1 MIRIVKAGDSR
12 IGEFNAR
19 PAFPQE
25 AEDAA
30 FRVLADIR
38 KNGDRAVRKYVAK
51 FEGYK
56 GTDLKVDAGDIKIP
70 AKIAAAV
77 KDAHRRVMKF
87 SKASLRKAWTM
98 KTPGGGSAGEF
109 FSPMD
114 RVGVYVPGGTA
125 PLASTSIM
133 TVTLAKAAGVREIV
147 ACTPAG
153 RTGEVNPVLLYAL
166 KLAGATEIYRVGGI
180 QAIGMMPYGTESCRK
195 VQKIAGPGNAFVTAA
210 KRQVYGYVAI
220 DQVAGPSEIAVLAD
234 GSVDARWVAADLLS
248 QAEHGSGLE
257 KSLCVC
263 TSREFAEKVRAEVLA
278 QTKKLSRREIIERVI
293 NSDGIL
299 IVVAKD
305 IGEGMEVV
313 NRFAPEHFEI
323 MTKDAL
329 KVMKGVRSAG
339 AVFAP
344 VAPGAG
350 ESALRRYASE
360 RLQKL
365 SDALRELFDTVHGTL
380 EKRSND
386 NDIASVFDRA
396 ADEVCIRCRNRD
408 LCWQCGYADTLD
420 ILNGITGVMLS
431 RGRITRGD
439 LPERFRDQ
447 CIAPEAFVTALNG
460 ELRAMMFR
468 KQFRA
473 RLGENRAAAY
483 GQYADMSK
491 IMETAAKELAAAEG
505 TDPLA
510 ERRLLRFLHGM
521 DMNAKASVFRD
532 ARGRLHATVES
543 GSLGTLTKDT
553 AYLDKLSGVLGV
565 RLCRPAAEND
575 EREKI
580 LLLQAE
586 PLAVSVGI
594 AAMKK
599 QGEPVSGDRGTYFK
613 TDSGVLCVILSDGMG
628 SGTGAARDSV
638 AAVRVLERFLRAG
651 VEPVTAMKILN
662 SVMLLRNG

>member
-180 QAIGMMPYGTESCRK
+180 QAIGMMAYGTESCRK

-305 IGEGMEVV
+305 LGEGMEVV

-339 AVFAP
+339 AVFA
-344 VAPGAG
+344 GAWTP
-350 ESALRRYASE
+350 ESAGDFVAGPSHVLPTGGAANMFNGLTPDDFRRRHSFVAYTRKDLMETRATIE
-360 RLQKL
+360 AFAEVEGL
-365 SDALRELFDTVHGTL
+365 DAHG
-380 EKRSND
+380 
-386 NDIASVFDRA
+386 RA
-396 ADEVCIRCRNRD
+396 ATIRFD
-408 LCWQCGYADTLD
+408 DD
-420 ILNGITGVMLS
+420 I
-431 RGRITRGD
+431 
-439 LPERFRDQ
+439 
-447 CIAPEAFVTALNG
+447 
-460 ELRAMMFR
+460 
-468 KQFRA
+468 
-473 RLGENRAAAY
+473 
-483 GQYADMSK
+483 
-491 IMETAAKELAAAEG
+491 
-505 TDPLA
+505 
-510 ERRLLRFLHGM
+510 
-521 DMNAKASVFRD
+521 
-532 ARGRLHATVES
+532 
-543 GSLGTLTKDT
+543 
-553 AYLDKLSGVLGV
+553 
-565 RLCRPAAEND
+565 
-575 EREKI
+575 
-580 LLLQAE
+580 
-586 PLAVSVGI
+586 
-594 AAMKK
+594 
-599 QGEPVSGDRGTYFK
+599 
-613 TDSGVLCVILSDGMG
+613 
-628 SGTGAARDSV
+628 
-638 AAVRVLERFLRAG
+638 
-651 VEPVTAMKILN
+651 
-662 SVMLLRNG
+662 